1 MQPERIHTP
10 SEAAQIL
17 SVSDSMLRRYARTYE
32 QLGGTIPKPVGAVK
46 GRLYPQT
53 TLNTFKAALTLQR
66 DGVQFEEAL
75 KALMTDRERQGQ
87 TTPEPPAQ
95 VQDSSMVLA
104 TRLLEALETQQ
115 AMLERQ
121 QRTIE
126 ALQTELREASERHTQ
141 ELQAVRQQVT
151 EALTT
156 LAAGQHQ
163 TTADLQAFTT
173 NLHQKA
179 LEEQQ
184 DRDSQH
190 LLEVVGLRDQIQGL
204 QAEHAEQVRNLQAEL
219 AEHTRNLDRNLEA
232 LQAEHRAALQE
243 LKTPEKRGFWA
254 RLFGTSGRNRNSR

>member
-1 MQPERIHTP
+1 
-10 SEAAQIL
+10 
-17 SVSDSMLRRYARTYE
+17 
-32 QLGGTIPKPVGAVK
+32 
-46 GRLYPQT
+46 
-53 TLNTFKAALTLQR
+53 
-66 DGVQFEEAL
+66 
-75 KALMTDRERQGQ
+75 
-87 TTPEPPAQ
+87 
-95 VQDSSMVLA
+95 MVLA

-126 ALQTELREASERHTQ
+126 ALQTELRAVSERHTQ

-156 LAAGQHQ
+156 LAAGQQQ

-179 LEEQQ
+179 LEVQQ

-190 LLEVVGLRDQIQGL
+190 LLEVAGLRDQIQGL

-219 AEHTRNLDRNLEA
+219 AEHTRNLDRNFEA
-232 LQAEHRAALQE
+232 LQAEHRESIRE
-243 LKTPEKRGFWA
+243 LKPPEKRGFWA
-254 RLFGTSGRNRNSR
+254 RLFGTWAGKRNFR